1 MTLSNI
7 TLSGTISKDAEQ
19 RYTPNNN
26 SVISFMMQIVRYDN
40 REKTEKSYPVK
51 VNLWGDN
58 YTDLVDKL
66 KPAARVLISGRLEVD
81 QFVDRAGKNVRL
93 VVVEANSIHLIDSLK
108 NPTGAEA
115 LAVAG
120 ASSPAAEAAFEDMA
134 PVGGSE
140 EIPF

>member
-7 TLSGTISKDAEQ
+7 TLSGTITKDAEQ

-40 REKTEKSYPVK
+40 REKTEKAYPVK
-51 VNLWGDN
+51 INLWGDN
-58 YTDLVDKL
+58 YTELVDRL
-66 KPAARVLISGRLEVD
+66 KPNARVIVSGRLEVD

-93 VVVEANSIHLIDSLK
+93 VVVEANSIHLVDSLK
-108 NPTGAEA
+108 NPISVAEPVAVGAG
-115 LAVAG
+115 AVA
-120 ASSPAAEAAFEDMA
+120 ASYESADVA
-134 PVGGSE
+134 PMGSE